1 MSADDLQEL
10 ELLAIGLDQRARE
23 CRSIRCRSVIT
34 GDQVRGDRLRGK
46 AAAYTHAAELLR
58 EVTTRIREVGNLA
71 PKTIRPA
78 EVRITCAGQ
87 EISGFAD
94 GDTVEVLADG
104 EVQS

>member
-23 CRSIRCRSVIT
+23 CRIVVTDDGIRAA
-34 GDQVRGDRLRGK
+34 RLRGK

-78 EVRITCAGQ
+78 EVRITCAGE